1 MKNSIYIFFILLFFN
16 QLAFSQFTLSGK
28 IMHRENGDAVIGAS
42 VYLPELRLGASAD
55 VQGNYRIKSVP
66 KGVFTIQVS
75 FVSHQTIVEK
85 IQINE
90 NTVRDFQMDNSTISL
105 EEVIVSGASAKTIV
119 KESPIPISTM
129 SRIQWLQSSSTNL
142 VDAIAKMP
150 GMSQITT
157 GVGLS
162 KPVIRGL
169 GFNRVIT
176 MHDGIRQEDN
186 QWGEEHSIHIDE
198 YSIDRYEIIRGAGSL
213 MYGSDGLGGVM
224 SVLSPQ
230 PVEDGKIIG
239 NIIYN
244 YQTNNNMHGFSAMTA
259 GNKNGW
265 NWNVRASLKNA
276 NNYRNAN
283 DGRVYG
289 SNFKENLNL
298 NGMVGMTKKWGYSRI
313 YFAKWHQQI
322 NIIDGTRDNL
332 GRFTKPIL
340 TNANTEILTVVP
352 DNELSTRN
360 INAANSQD
368 LANYKVSSNNLF
380 FVGKG
385 SISVNVGYS
394 QNHRQE
400 FGNVF
405 DTSRP
410 DLYFFLQTRYYDARY
425 NLPEK
430 NGWETTVGTNGMY
443 QNMNNKGAEVLYPNF
458 NLFDNGAFI
467 FTKKS
472 YEKLKMSGGI
482 RYDVRRLNINKLYID
497 SEGRFQVSPEGA
509 VEERF
514 KGFENTFANAT
525 GSFGAVYEFT
535 PQFSFK
541 ANIARGF
548 RAPAVPEISSNGEHA
563 GTFRYEIGNINQ
575 KSEISLQYDIGM
587 TFENKS
593 IHVDISL
600 FNNQIDN
607 YSYSERVQTLSGQDS
622 VISGVPAFRYTQ
634 GNARLQG
641 IEGTFTVNPAK
652 LRWFNFTQTYSMVMG
667 RNLSASDADA
677 QYLPFMP
684 PPRWVSRLRLTR
696 DKIGT
701 SLRNNYFTFEVE
713 HHQKQDR
720 FLLAY
725 NTETATPS
733 YTLLNMGVGADITSK
748 VGKTLFSIY
757 LSVQNL
763 ADLAY
768 QNHQNRLKYLD
779 INQTN
784 GNRGVFNMGRN
795 ASLKL
800 VVPLT
805 FDKGK

>member
-1 MKNSIYIFFILLFFN
+1 MKKIFYIVFTLLLISKLSMA
-16 QLAFSQFTLSGK
+16 QYTLSGK
-28 IMHRENGDAVIGAS
+28 ITHRENGDAVIGAS

-55 VQGNYRIKSVP
+55 VQGNYRIKSLP
-66 KGVFTIQVS
+66 KGSFTVQVT
-75 FVSHQTIVEK
+75 FVSHQTVVEK
-85 IQINE
+85 IQIDG
-90 NTVRDFQMDNSTISL
+90 NTTKDFQMDNSTISL

-150 GMSQITT
+150 GMSQIST

-230 PVEDGKIIG
+230 PVEEGKIIG

-244 YQTNNNMHGFSAMTA
+244 YQTNNNMHATSVMNA
-259 GNKNGW
+259 GNINGW
-265 NWNVRASLKNA
+265 NWNVRASHKNA
-276 NNYRNAN
+276 NNYRNAT

-289 SNFKENLNL
+289 SNFKEDLNL

-313 YFAKWHQQI
+313 YFAKWGQKI

-340 TNANTEILTVVP
+340 IDATTEDLVVVP
-352 DNELSTRN
+352 DSELSTRN

-368 LANYKVSSNNLF
+368 LANYKISSNNLF

-385 SISVNVGYS
+385 SISVNLGYS

-410 DLYFFLQTRYYDARY
+410 DLYFFLQTNYYDARY

-430 NGWETTVGTNGMY
+430 NGWETTIGTNGMY
-443 QNMNNKGAEVLYPNF
+443 QKMNNRGAEVLYPNF
-458 NLFDNGAFI
+458 NLLDNGAFI
-467 FTKKS
+467 FSKKS
-472 YEKLKMSGGI
+472 YKKLKMSGGI
-482 RYDVRRLNINKLYID
+482 RYDIRRLNINKLYID
-497 SEGRFQVSPEGA
+497 SEGRFQVNPEGA

-514 KGFENTFANAT
+514 KGFEKTFANAT
-525 GSFGAVYEFT
+525 GSFGAVYEFSS
-535 PQFSFK
+535 QFSVK
-541 ANIARGF
+541 ANVARGF

-575 KSEISLQYDIGM
+575 KSEVSLQYDIGM

-593 IHVDISL
+593 LHFDISL

-607 YSYSERVQTLSGQDS
+607 YSYSERVQTLSGRDS
-622 VISGVPAFRYTQ
+622 IIGGVPAFRYTQ

-641 IEGTFTVNPAK
+641 IEATFTFNPEK

-667 RNLSASDADA
+667 KNLSAQTADA

-701 SLRNNYFTFEVE
+701 NLRNTYFTFEVE

-733 YTLLNMGVGADITSK
+733 YTLINAGVGADITNK
-748 VGKTLFSIY
+748 VGKTMFSVY
-757 LSVQNL
+757 LSAQNL
-763 ADLAY
+763 ADLVY

-779 INQTN
+779 TNQAT
-784 GNRGVFNMGRN
+784 GGRGVANMGRN
-795 ASLKL
+795 LSLKL
-800 VVPLT
+800 VVPLEI
-805 FDKGK
+805 GKMK